1 MTSGKPATGHPAEPF
16 ANNSHNKGISFK
28 CTAIKKKLKAFL
40 MKIPSTGKGAI
51 RHLYTTGG
59 SVNPYRLSKKGKL
72 ASHSK
77 ILKSMHTFNSVI
89 PLLEIYALKIFMNVH
104 KDLCKNMCIPALFIT
119 AKSENNLYLQQ

>member
-1 MTSGKPATGHPAEPF
+1 
-16 ANNSHNKGISFK
+16 
-28 CTAIKKKLKAFL
+28 